1 MNLHDFGEDEVVLPT
16 VGLATDEPGEIL
28 RYAYDSFLA
37 GIPVALVT
45 LVEVRGGAARAIG
58 AQMAVRRDGCY
69 CGFVSGGC
77 TEAAV
82 AAEAIEAMRKGR
94 DRFLRLGEGS
104 AFFDIVL
111 PCGGGISLSIHI
123 LKNADPLGEVLS
135 RLASRRPATLRY
147 TPGLESM
154 EFGGERSR
162 SQAGWFDGTFTTHYQ
177 PRIRVLLCGRS
188 VELTT
193 AGAVARAAGYEAD
206 LIDPGVGS
214 SAFASKIDQFSAV
227 ALLFHDLDRELP
239 WLQAALRSNP
249 FYIGALGSRRTHQKR
264 SALLRK
270 HGFKDADIARIKAPI
285 GIFDK
290 ARDASSIALSVV
302 ADIAAA
308 KTLAAQQ
315 ASALG

>member
-1 MNLHDFGEDEVVLPT
+1 MSLHDFGEDEVVLPT
-16 VGLATDEPGEIL
+16 VALATDEPVEIL
-28 RYAYDSFLA
+28 RYAYDSFRA

-58 AQMAVRRDGCY
+58 AQMAVRGDGRY

-82 AAEAIEAMRKGR
+82 AAEAIQALRKGH

-104 AFFDIVL
+104 PFFDIVL
-111 PCGGGISLSIHI
+111 PCGGGITLSIHI
-123 LKNADPLGEVLS
+123 LKKADPLGEVLS
-135 RLASRRPATLRY
+135 NLASRRPATLRY
-147 TPGLESM
+147 TPGSESM
-154 EFGGERSR
+154 EFGEEGSR

-188 VELTT
+188 VELTIT
-193 AGAVARAAGYEAD
+193 AAVARAAGYEVDQID
-206 LIDPGVGS
+206 LAVDS
-214 SAFASKIDQFSAV
+214 SAFASRIDQFSAV
-227 ALLFHDLDRELP
+227 ALLFHDLDRELSL
-239 WLQAALRSNP
+239 LQAALCSNP
-249 FYIGALGSRRTHQKR
+249 FYIGALGSRRTHEKR
-264 SALLRK
+264 IALLRE
-270 HGFKDADIARIKAPI
+270 HGFEDADIARIKAPI

-308 KTLAAQQ
+308 RSCGQQ
-315 ASALG
+315 APDFG